1 LRIGFDI
8 SQTGNNKAGCGYFA
22 DSLILGLINIDQ
34 ENTYFLYPY
43 FGSSFWDPEAKRSTR
58 KIQKPNVYRKIIG
71 TDFHDAMAF
80 WENFPPDGED
90 RLGNPDIIHANNF
103 SCPRGI
109 AKARIIYTLHD
120 LNFLEYPE
128 FTTEQNRWVC
138 FNGVFDAAICA
149 DFIISV
155 SNYSRNRFIEVFP
168 YYPKERIKTV
178 HLGSRF
184 NTGQAIKQKNTRL
197 DKLVKDKFWLSVGT
211 LEPRKNL
218 RRLLKAFSIYRKEYR
233 APNYPLVLAG
243 GKGWL
248 EDDLKDFISSLEL
261 MGKVVVLGYVSDEDL
276 SWLYR
281 HCFAF
286 IFPSIYEGFG
296 LPVIEAMKMGAPVI
310 TTNST
315 SIPEV
320 AGNAAHYVSPY
331 NIEDF
336 VKAFSMLA
344 DNDQYRRRLKDM
356 SILQAKKFS
365 WGKCATEVLEIYRNV
380 IMIPKLREIQIN
392 NNNLISE

>member
-1 LRIGFDI
+1 LRIGFDV

-22 DSLILGLINIDQ
+22 DSLILSLVSIDQ
-34 ENTYFLYPY
+34 DNTYFLYPY
-43 FGSSFWDPEAKRSTR
+43 FGNSFWDPEAKRSTR
-58 KIQKPNVYRKIIG
+58 KIQKPNTYCKVIG
-71 TDFHDAMAF
+71 TDFHDVMAF
-80 WENFPPDGED
+80 WEDFPGDGEA

-109 AKARIIYTLHD
+109 EKAKIVYTLHD

-128 FTTEQNRWVC
+128 FTTEQNRWIC
-138 FNGVFDAAICA
+138 FNGTFDAAICA

-168 YYPKERIKTV
+168 HYPEERIKTV

-184 NTGQAIKQKNTRL
+184 NSVQAVEQKSNRL
-197 DKLVKDKFWLSVGT
+197 DRLVKDKFWLSVGT

-218 RRLLKAFSIYRKEYR
+218 RRLLKAFSIYRKKCR
-233 APNYPLVLAG
+233 APSYPLVLAG

-248 EDDLKDFISSLEL
+248 EEDLEDFISSLGL
-261 MGKVVVLGYVSDEDL
+261 MKDIVVLGYVSDADL
-276 SWLYR
+276 SWLYS

-296 LPVIEAMKMGAPVI
+296 LPVLEAMQMGAPVI

-331 NIEDF
+331 NVEDF
-336 VKAFSMLA
+336 VKAFSVLV
-344 DNDQYRRRLKDM
+344 DNDQYRARLKDM
-356 SILQAKKFS
+356 SMIQAKNFS
-365 WGKCATEVLEIYRNV
+365 WEKCATEVLEIYRNV
-380 IMIPKLREIQIN
+380 MAIPKLRETQ
-392 NNNLISE
+392 